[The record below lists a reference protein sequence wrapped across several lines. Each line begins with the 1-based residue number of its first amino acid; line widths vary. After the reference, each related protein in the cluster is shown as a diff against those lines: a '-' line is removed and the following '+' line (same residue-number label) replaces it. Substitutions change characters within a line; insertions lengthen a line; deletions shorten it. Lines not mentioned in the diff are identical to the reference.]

1 MKKTLKIILS
11 AMLLCCVLFVL
22 ASCGDDDKGA
32 QDNGGANGDG
42 AADNG
47 GGSDSGEPAE
57 PEAKSFLKKAET
69 GERNNYNGSVG
80 YEILAIEDMQVS
92 AVGRP
97 VSGSM
102 EQSHTIYIWEVST
115 ETLMASATI
124 TPDSPTD
131 ALGFKT
137 AKLDGQILF
146 QAGEYYRIVSAEY
159 EDGDMWYDIGTA
171 AEDPIP
177 DLQPNAEAE
186 ISTPVFTGADAH
198 DSYPGNTYNPG
209 GIRGYTGLT
218 FYYLPPA
225 AG

>member
-1 MKKTLKIILS
+1 MKKILKLILS
-11 AMLLCCVLFVL
+11 ALLLCCLLFML
-22 ASCGDDDKGA
+22 ASCGDDA
-32 QDNGGANGDG
+32 QDNGGDSGGG

-47 GGSDSGEPAE
+47 GGNEPAE

-69 GERNNYNGSVG
+69 GERNDYNGSVG
-80 YEILAIEDMQVS
+80 YEILAVEDMQVS

-102 EQSHTIYIWEVST
+102 DQSHTIYIWEVGT

-146 QAGEYYRIVSAEY
+146 KAGESYRLVSAEY
-159 EDGDMWYDIGTA
+159 KDGDMWYDIGTA
-171 AEDPIP
+171 ADDPIP

-186 ISTPVFTGADAH
+186 ISTPVFTGEDAH
-198 DSYPGNTYNPG
+198 DSYPGNTFNPG

-218 FYYLPPA
+218 FYYIPPA

>member
-1 MKKTLKIILS
+1 MKKTLKLILS
-11 AMLLCCVLFVL
+11 ALLLCCVLFVL
-22 ASCGDDDKGA
+22 TSCGDDA
-32 QDNGGANGDG
+32 QDNGGGNDGGG
-42 AADNG
+42 AAENG
-47 GGSDSGEPAE
+47 GGGEPAE

-80 YEILAIEDMQVS
+80 YEILALADMQVT

-102 EQSHTIYIWEVST
+102 DQSHTIYIWEVGT
-115 ETLMASATI
+115 ETLMASATVS
-124 TPDSPTD
+124 PDSPTD

-137 AKLDGQILF
+137 AKLDAQITF
-146 QAGEYYRIVSAEY
+146 KAGESYRLVSAEY

-177 DLQPNAEAE
+177 DLQTNAEAE

-198 DSYPGNTYNPG
+198 DSYPGNTFNPG

-218 FYYLPPA
+218 FYYLP
-225 AG
+225 